1 MMPGKPKKSVDQ
13 RRQELLNA
21 SMGGTGS
28 LGNQTFTLLRVR
40 ARNGR
45 VTSLFGKQDYGPLRG
60 AHAEV
65 IVGKPA
71 PRHSVLYN
79 VVIGF
84 SSGPGPTT
92 VLISFP
98 DGTYLERKI
107 QTNHMTVNQARDVA
121 ETRTEVARFNQ
132 LAAMA

>member
-1 MMPGKPKKSVDQ
+1 MMPGRPKKSVDQ

-21 SMGGTGS
+21 SLGGTGS
-28 LGNQTFTLLRVR
+28 LGDQTFTLLRVR

-71 PRHSVLYN
+71 PSHSVLYD

-84 SSGPGPTT
+84 SSGHGP
-92 VLISFP
+92 
-98 DGTYLERKI
+98 R
-107 QTNHMTVNQARDVA
+107 QC
-121 ETRTEVARFNQ
+121 
-132 LAAMA
+132 

>member
-1 MMPGKPKKSVDQ
+1 MPGKPKKSIDQ

-21 SMGGTGS
+21 SLGGTGR
-28 LGNQTFTLLRVR
+28 LGNQSFKLLRVR
-40 ARNGR
+40 TRNGR

-60 AHAEV
+60 ARAEV

-71 PRHSVLYN
+71 PSHSVLYDI
-79 VVIGF
+79 VIGV
-84 SSGPGPTT
+84 SSGHGPTT
-92 VLISFP
+92 VLITFP

-107 QTNHMTVNQARDVA
+107 QTHHMIDNQARDVA

>member
-1 MMPGKPKKSVDQ
+1 MPGKPKKSVDQ

-21 SMGGTGS
+21 SLGGTGS
-28 LGNQTFTLLRVR
+28 LGGQTFKLLRVR
-40 ARNGR
+40 IRNGR

-71 PRHSVLYN
+71 PNHSLLYDI
-79 VVIGF
+79 VIGF
-84 SSGPGPTT
+84 SSLPGPTT
-92 VLISFP
+92 VLITFP

-107 QTNHMTVNQARDVA
+107 QTNHITVDQARDVA
-121 ETRTEVARFNQ
+121 ETKTEVARFNQ
-132 LAAMA
+132 VAAMD